1 MTLFDR
7 SWYNRAGVERVMGF
21 CSQEEYERFL
31 AGCPTFEDWIVRS
44 GIKLI
49 KYFFDVS
56 QEEQEK
62 RFLTRINDPMRHWK
76 LSPMDIESWQRWW
89 DYSAAYDRMLDATDT
104 NHAPWYRVQAD
115 DKRRARLNC
124 IAHLL
129 SLIPYE
135 RMDWQPPELGKRK
148 EKQPGTPDGLRFK
161 HEVPPTY

>member
-1 MTLFDR
+1 M
-7 SWYNRAGVERVMGF
+7 
-21 CSQEEYERFL
+21 
-31 AGCPTFEDWIVRS
+31 
-44 GIKLI
+44 
-49 KYFFDVS
+49 
-56 QEEQEK
+56 
-62 RFLTRINDPMRHWK
+62 TRINDPMRHWK

-135 RMDWQPPELGKRK
+135 RMDWQPPQLGKRK

-161 HEVPPTY
+161 HEVPLTY